1 MWFYLSKLI
10 YYASYFFNPQ
20 YRYNENEDRSLT
32 DEIRVGLKNVIEKLV
47 VNEDDACEAIN
58 QVSVM
63 D

>member
-1 MWFYLSKLI
+1 MHH
-10 YYASYFFNPQ
+10 AGCFFNPQ
-20 YRYNENEDRSLT
+20 YRYNKNVDKSLT
-32 DEIRVGLKNVIEKLV
+32 DEIRVGLKNVIEKLA

>member
-1 MWFYLSKLI
+1 MHH
-10 YYASYFFNPQ
+10 AGYFFNPQ
-20 YRYNENEDRSLT
+20 YRYNENVDKSLT
-32 DEIRVGLKNVIEKLV
+32 DEIRVGLKNVIEKLA